1 MRDETTPKRKP
12 RSGRADFPSGT
23 GGTNRGRQTE
33 HNHDCDLYFALTRTN
48 MVVVSDLW
56 RHGSSL
62 RRSNVVP
69 QADEFTGRSDF
80 GLLPDLGKCL
90 RLLPFSMGS
99 WFPLI

>member
-1 MRDETTPKRKP
+1 MRDETTPKENRVQVALIFLREP
-12 RSGRADFPSGT
+12 

-80 GLLPDLGKCL
+80 GLLPEL
-90 RLLPFSMGS
+90 RKVPAITAFLNG
-99 WFPLI
+99 